1 MEVKGLVSDALGRVR
16 GTVRGV
22 LRDLTIEQI
31 LYRPSD
37 ESNSIAWLL
46 WHLTRVQDHHLS
58 DLLGQP
64 QAWVSQG
71 WHARFNL
78 PPEPLNT
85 GTGHTPEQVAALRPP
100 DVQTLQDY
108 HDAVYERTKEY
119 LETVTSADLDVELD
133 EPQYQP
139 LPTLG
144 VRLVS
149 IINDNTQHVG
159 QAAYLKGV
167 IRGKGWAPPI

>member
-1 MEVKGLVSDALGRVR
+1 M
-16 GTVRGV
+16 
-22 LRDLTIEQI
+22 
-31 LYRPSD
+31 
-37 ESNSIAWLL
+37 
-46 WHLTRVQDHHLS
+46 
-58 DLLGQP
+58 
-64 QAWVSQG
+64 
-71 WHARFNL
+71 
-78 PPEPLNT
+78 
-85 GTGHTPEQVAALRPP
+85 AALRPP